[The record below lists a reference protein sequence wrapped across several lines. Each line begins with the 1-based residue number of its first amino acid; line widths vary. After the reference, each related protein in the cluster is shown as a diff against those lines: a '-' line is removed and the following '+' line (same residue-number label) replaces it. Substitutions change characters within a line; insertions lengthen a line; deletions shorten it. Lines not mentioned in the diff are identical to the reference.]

1 MYRSDHDAA
10 LTRARIAFRELRD
23 AAEEKGAPML
33 EAPPAATD
41 SASELTRLAERCEAL
56 RTVLE
61 SKPSLAIPTMGM
73 VGPSLELRKRSRR
86 VVMLIGFPPL
96 ALVVVLR
103 GTWGAAAVVAALLKA
118 AALLVALHVVVTN
131 RVGLTVDGEGLLL
144 QRRRARRRIGWTEL
158 TDCAVE
164 WRSRGQKPAARL
176 TLELASG
183 ETLRLEDAETAPT
196 SAATLVAWARLVR
209 GRIGEA
215 DSPLAG
221 TLTGR

>member
-1 MYRSDHDAA
+1 
-10 LTRARIAFRELRD
+10 
-23 AAEEKGAPML
+23 
-33 EAPPAATD
+33 
-41 SASELTRLAERCEAL
+41 
-56 RTVLE
+56 
-61 SKPSLAIPTMGM
+61 
-73 VGPSLELRKRSRR
+73 
-86 VVMLIGFPPL
+86 MLIGFLPL

-118 AALLVALHVVVTN
+118 AALLVAVHVVVTN
-131 RVGLTVDGEGLLL
+131 RVCLTVDGEGLLL
-144 QRRRARRRIGWTEL
+144 QRRRARRRISWTEL

-164 WRSRGQKPAARL
+164 WRSVGQRAAARL

-196 SAATLVAWARLVR
+196 SAATLVGWVRLVR

-221 TLTGR
+221 ALTGR

>member
-86 VVMLIGFPPL
+86 VVMLIGFLPL

-118 AALLVALHVVVTN
+118 AALLVALHVGGNESRWPYRGWRRPTASAAS
-131 RVGLTVDGEGLLL
+131 RAPAYRLDRADRL
-144 QRRRARRRIGWTEL
+144 RRRMAIAWSKGRGEAHAGAGQWRDLAARRRGDGPL
-158 TDCAVE
+158 VRRDARGVGSP
-164 WRSRGQKPAARL
+164 RSRPYR
-176 TLELASG
+176 
-183 ETLRLEDAETAPT
+183 
-196 SAATLVAWARLVR
+196 
-209 GRIGEA
+209 
-215 DSPLAG
+215 
-221 TLTGR
+221 